1 MMRRSYSGV
10 DTYNKLSRRSYLSVD
25 TIRSKKLYFNLFGV
39 YVRIITG
46 WENKNNEKK
55 EWKRK

>member
-1 MMRRSYSGV
+1 MLRSYSGV
-10 DTYNKLSRRSYLSVD
+10 DTYNKVYGQLSVD
-25 TIRSKKLYFNLFGV
+25 TIRSKKFYFSLFGV
-39 YVRIITG
+39 YVRIIPG